1 MKNAELPLYPHILV
15 YIVQFRFCNKCP
27 CVGTTATATGVLWI
41 TWPPMISSNSVWI
54 NLWLNSKR
62 LLNFKYFKNGTRRG
76 DRLVKRMCVNRTF
89 GTKKK
94 HFFIPVNNME
104 ELVHSIH
111 ALKDE
116 LQIIEIEL
124 AVEQAGMRAA
134 VSKWGE
140 QRCMEQLLK
149 ARDEGVPW
157 DELLHIER
165 SLANKQAERMVAVV
179 EWRRRKCQED
189 LMKARRVESEKKNP
203 LHTPASLP
211 SSTSSAALMPIPSD
225 LTVRHPDFERL
236 VDELSSR
243 VGECDEEQDASP
255 SALIMHGQVGYVYA
269 AWNPLFPDL
278 IKIGAT
284 MRAFPYLRVQELS
297 SSAGV
302 PEPFQLV
309 ASVPTP
315 DPFAL
320 ERAIHAFYASV
331 RKYGRKK
338 EFFLLS
344 REEAVYHFH
353 VRSLEAMG
361 SGVSSSV
368 EKVKKRKA
376 GETGGQYR
384 QYQKNSYKYSKLI
397 RDFVVSHVER
407 NLDKTGGY
415 LSTQTLYDAFQRN
428 YRDQEPQGYHILHF
442 AGAISKHIS
451 DIYPDSR
458 RARSCSD
465 KGYIGIKMK

>member
-1 MKNAELPLYPHILV
+1 MKNGKLV
-15 YIVQFRFCNKCP
+15 YIVQFRYRNKCP
-27 CVGTTATATGVLWI
+27 CVGTTATATGALWI
-41 TWPPMISSNSVWI
+41 TWPPMISSNSAWI
-54 NLWLNSKR
+54 NLWLNSM
-62 LLNFKYFKNGTRRG
+62 NFKYFKNGTRRG
-76 DRLVKRMCVNRTF
+76 DRLVKRMCENRTF

-94 HFFIPVNNME
+94 HFFIPVNHME

-149 ARDEGVPW
+149 ARDEGVPS

-179 EWRRRKCQED
+179 EWRCRKCQED

-203 LHTPASLP
+203 FHIPASLP

-225 LTVRHPDFERL
+225 LTARHPDFDRL
-236 VDELSSR
+236 VDALSSR
-243 VGECDEEQDASP
+243 VGECDEEQNASP
-255 SALIMHGQVGYVYA
+255 SALVVHGQVGYVYA

-353 VRSLEAMG
+353 VRSLDAMG

-368 EKVKKRKA
+368 EKVEKMKA
-376 GETGGQYR
+376 REVAKHR
-384 QYQKNSYKYSKLI
+384 SEYSKLI
-397 RDFVVSHVER
+397 RNFIISHTKANGDNSR
-407 NLDKTGGY
+407 PSR
-415 LSTQTLYDAFQRN
+415 LSTAEFYEKFQEH
-428 YRDQEPQGYHILHF
+428 YKDQEPPNFNYYHF
-442 AGAISKHIS
+442 RTEFSKCIRVIH
-451 DIYPDSR
+451 PNVRPSR
-458 RARSCSD
+458 SNLDR
-465 KGYIGIKMK
+465 GYIGIELK